1 MTMRATFA
9 ASLSELCS
17 RERSIAAV
25 CRSTR
30 INRQQFHRYLSG
42 EALPNR
48 HNMQKICRH
57 FGIDESELFRERD
70 AGETTSEVGAEP
82 WSAVDLRAVLKR
94 MHSEL
99 PTSVQPGLYYA
110 HFAHPHDPRS
120 LMRSTVAVRRDR
132 NITTFRRLTGFAESD
147 GSWWSH
153 FTGDHQGVIVE
164 RRGWLYFLALNRVA
178 SLEPTL
184 LVLRWLPDAAPL
196 LSGHAMILTPIG
208 PTVTAVVLSA
218 CPRRTTLLSA
228 IRASHAYSLDDPAID
243 QAVVGALDEQCRAL
257 VAMVNPLDL
266 SVSPRPPAKLAA
278 Q

>member
-1 MTMRATFA
+1 MTLRATLA
-9 ASLSELCS
+9 ANLSSLCS
-17 RERSIAAV
+17 RERSVAAV
-25 CRSTR
+25 CRSTQ

-57 FGIDESELFRERD
+57 FGIEEAELFRE
-70 AGETTSEVGAEP
+70 SEPVDEALDNNAEP

-99 PTSVQPGLYYA
+99 PTSVQPGLYFA

-120 LMRSTVAVRRDR
+120 LMRSTVVVRRDR
-132 NITTFRRLTGFAESD
+132 NITTFRRLTGLAESH

-164 RRGWLYFLALNRVA
+164 RRGWLYFMALNRVA
-178 SLEPTL
+178 SLEPTM
-184 LVLRWLPDAAPL
+184 LVLKWVPDAAPL

-208 PTVTAVVLSA
+208 PTVTAMVLSA
-218 CPRRTTLLSA
+218 CPKRTTLLSA
-228 IRASHAYSLDDPAID
+228 VRSSHAYSLGDAAID
-243 QAVVGALDEQCRAL
+243 NAIVETLDEQCRAL
-257 VAMVNPLDL
+257 VAMVHPLDL
-266 SVSPRPPAKLAA
+266 SVAPRMPAKFAA